1 MLFTFFTVLTFAT
14 VFEKAMWVKLHLST
28 YQGSGLKHD
37 ILYLRLM
44 GAGELVSFETILPE
58 VEKITFL
65 NLNPWFQDFFN
76 MLCNKWEVLKNI
88 YATM

>member
-1 MLFTFFTVLTFAT
+1 MIFF
-14 VFEKAMWVKLHLST
+14 
-28 YQGSGLKHD
+28 
-37 ILYLRLM
+37 IYLRLM
-44 GAGELVSFETILPE
+44 EAGELVSFETILPE
-58 VEKITFL
+58 VEKTTFL

>member
-58 VEKITFL
+58 VEKNNFL
-65 NLNPWFQDFFN
+65 KPEPLVSGLF
-76 MLCNKWEVLKNI
+76 
-88 YATM
+88 